1 MAIFDKA
8 FDVVTGGGGEGFLGK
23 LTGGFDLGG
32 IGDALKGALSGDFS
46 GLMDVGIDFL
56 ATSTLG
62 PVFGPMAADVVKQLM
77 DGGELDMSTIGSLLT
92 SSGLTEGSDLFKV
105 AGSVLQGISG
115 GQFTEEQGLNLLS
128 GLASESPE
136 LQGLVQN
143 ISENGL
149 QGVLQGLMS
158 KVGGDLL
165 GGIGGGLFRS

>member
-8 FDVVTGGGGEGFLGK
+8 LDVATGGAAEGFFNKLGS
-23 LTGGFDLGG
+23 GFNLGG

-46 GLMDVGIDFL
+46 GLMDMGIDFL

-62 PVFGPMAADVVKQLM
+62 PVFGPMAADVAKQLM
-77 DGGELDMSTIGSLLT
+77 DGGKLDMSTIGSLLT
-92 SSGLTEGSDLFKV
+92 SSGLTEGSDLFNV

-128 GLASESPE
+128 GLLAGSPE

-149 QGVLQGLMS
+149 EGVLHGLLE
-158 KVGGDLL
+158 KAGGDLL
-165 GGIGGGLFRS
+165 GGIGGGPFRS